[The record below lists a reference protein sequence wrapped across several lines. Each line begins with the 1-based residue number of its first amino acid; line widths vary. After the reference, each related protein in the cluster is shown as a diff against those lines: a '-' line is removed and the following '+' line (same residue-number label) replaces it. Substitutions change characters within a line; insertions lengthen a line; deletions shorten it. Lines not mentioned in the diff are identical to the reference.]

1 MKIPILPRP
10 IVCPCSGRAN
20 YDKHLA
26 TRHDLGPC
34 TKPAP
39 WRDLVLLAL
48 IIGMGLEWVQPA
60 GAQLTFQRL
69 KSFGIPSQSGANP
82 FANVIQGSDGALYGT
97 TAYGSPNAIEGTVF
111 KMNTNG
117 SGFTVLHS
125 FIFTNS
131 PIDGAGPGGALVLGL
146 DGVLYG
152 TTGSGGTYDAGT
164 VFKLNTDGSGYQVI
178 YNFGQGNTAGPLAA
192 LVQGSDGTLYG
203 TTYGGYGYK
212 GTVFKLSTNGTS
224 FLALH
229 TFTGTSGDGEKP
241 HAPLVIGSDGALYGT
256 TEDGGSGGGGT
267 VFKLQTSGSGYT
279 VIHPFTGEVADG
291 ASPVAAL
298 IQGNDGVLYGTTE
311 DGGSNSLGVVFK
323 LNTDGSGYTN
333 LYSFSYFYEYIQG
346 VGEELVYPDGLF
358 PEAALVQGHDGELY
372 GTTAGNSGNNENG
385 AGTVFKLNTDGSD
398 FTTVY
403 SFTIPGNIDS
413 FGTNVDGETPL
424 ASLIQGTDG
433 AFYGTAEMGG
443 NAFGTVFKLNGDGS
457 GFTALHAFSDTGGD
471 GITPTSAL
479 VQGSDGTLY
488 GSTILGGYAGT
499 TGAGTVFKLNP
510 DGSGYTI
517 VLNLPV
523 GPFAGGTEGN
533 SVNVILGNDGVLYGT
548 TEFNGGIYQDMIY
561 DGGEVF
567 KVNTDGS
574 GFMVLHTFATPY
586 GDGAQPVAALVQA
599 SDGMLYGT
607 TEQGTAGYNYGTVFK
622 LSTDGSGYQVIY
634 TFSPASDGGLPFAS
648 LIQGAD
654 GMLYGTTTQYGT
666 NGYGTAFKLDTNGN
680 NFTVIHTFGAGT
692 DGEEPQ
698 AALVQGKDGFLYGTT
713 LYGGTNQQG
722 MVFKVS
728 TDGSVYADLFDFSAY
743 APDTGGSSPDAPL
756 VQGNDGALYG
766 TASNGGGDGY
776 GAGTVFKLNT
786 DGSGFTVLYTF
797 LISPYAN
804 GYGPEAALL
813 QGKNG
818 TFYGTTHTGGDLG
831 FGTIFALLASQPP
844 KLYISQSVRTV
855 TVFWQDVSGWTL
867 QQNNSLTMPAGWSA
881 SSGVTTANGT
891 NYLNITPPTGDLFF
905 RLSHP

>member
-1 MKIPILPRP
+1 ML
-10 IVCPCSGRAN
+10 GLG
-20 YDKHLA
+20 LA
-26 TRHDLGPC
+26 
-34 TKPAP
+34 
-39 WRDLVLLAL
+39 
-48 IIGMGLEWVQPA
+48 WVQPA
-60 GAQLTFQRL
+60 RAQFTFQRL
-69 KSFGIPSQSGANP
+69 KSFGIPAQAGADP

-97 TAYGSPNAIEGTVF
+97 TGYGSPNAIEGTVF

-117 SGFTVLHS
+117 SGFTVLHG
-125 FIFTNS
+125 FTNS
-131 PIDGAGPGGALVLGL
+131 PNDGAGPGGALLLGR
-146 DGVLYG
+146 DGALYG

-164 VFKLNTDGSGYQVI
+164 VFKLNTDGSGYKVI

-212 GTVFKLSTNGTS
+212 GTVFKLSTNGS
-224 FLALH
+224 GFLALH
-229 TFTGTSGDGEKP
+229 TFTGTSGDGAKP
-241 HAPLVIGSDGALYGT
+241 YAPLVIGSDGALYGT

-267 VFKLQTSGSGYT
+267 VFKLQTSGSGYM
-279 VIHPFTGEVADG
+279 VIHPFTGDAADG

-298 IQGNDGVLYGTTE
+298 IQGNDGALYGTTE

-333 LYSFSYFYEYIQG
+333 LYCFTYFYEYIQD
-346 VGEELVYPDGLF
+346 VGEEIVYPYGLY
-358 PEAALVQGHDGELY
+358 PEAALVQGSDGELY

-385 AGTVFKLNTDGSD
+385 AGTVFKLKTDGSG

-413 FGTNVDGETPL
+413 FGTNVDGETPV

-433 AFYGTAEMGG
+433 AFYGTAELGG
-443 NAFGTVFKLNGDGS
+443 NAYGTVFKVNGDGS
-457 GFTALHAFSDTGGD
+457 GFTALYAFSDTGGD

-479 VQGSDGTLY
+479 VQGNDGTLY
-488 GSTILGGYAGT
+488 GSTTEGGSAGN

-517 VLNLPV
+517 VLNLPC
-523 GPFAGGTEGN
+523 GPFTYGTGVN

-548 TEFNGGIYQDMIY
+548 TEFNGGIYEDVYY

-574 GFMVLHTFATPY
+574 GFMILHTFATPY

-622 LSTDGSGYQVIY
+622 LNTDGSGYQVIY
-634 TFSPASDGGLPFAS
+634 TFSPASDGGLPSAS
-648 LIQGAD
+648 LIQGSD

-713 LYGGTNQQG
+713 YYGGTNQQG
-722 MVFKVS
+722 MIFKVS

-743 APDTGGSSPDAPL
+743 APDTSGSSPDAPL

-766 TASNGGGDGY
+766 TASNSGGDGY

-797 LISPYAN
+797 LFSPYAN

-818 TFYGTTHTGGDLG
+818 SFYGTTHTGGDLG
-831 FGTIFALLASQPP
+831 FGTVFALQLPR
-844 KLYISQSVRTV
+844 LYISQSGNTV

-881 SSGVTTANGT
+881 SSGVTTSNGT
-891 NYLNITPPTGDLFF
+891 NYLNITPPTGNLFF

>member
-1 MKIPILPRP
+1 MKIPILRRP
-10 IVCPCSGRAN
+10 NVCPCSGRASYN
-20 YDKHLA
+20 RHLA
-26 TRHDLGPC
+26 TPDHHEPC
-34 TKPAP
+34 SKPAL
-39 WRDLVLLAL
+39 WRGLVLLAL
-48 IIGMGLEWVQPA
+48 MLGLAWVQPA
-60 GAQLTFQRL
+60 GAQFTFQRL
-69 KSFGIPSQSGANP
+69 KSFGIPAQSGANP

-131 PIDGAGPGGALVLGL
+131 PTDGADPGGALVQGR

-267 VFKLQTSGSGYT
+267 VFTLQTNGSGYL
-279 VIHPFTGEVADG
+279 VIHPFTGTVADG

-333 LYSFSYFYEYIQG
+333 LYSFTYYYEIIQG
-346 VGEELVYPDGLF
+346 VGEEIVYPDGLY
-358 PEAALVQGHDGELY
+358 PEAALVQGRDGKLY

-413 FGTNVDGETPL
+413 FGTNVDGETPM

-457 GFTALHAFSDTGGD
+457 GFTALHNFSNTGGD
-471 GITPTSAL
+471 GITPMSAL

-499 TGAGTVFKLNP
+499 TGAGTVFKLKP

-548 TEFNGGIYQDMIY
+548 TEFNGGIYADVYY

-622 LSTDGSGYQVIY
+622 LNTNGSGYQVIY

-648 LIQGAD
+648 LIQGTD

-713 LYGGTNQQG
+713 YYGGTNQQG

-797 LISPYAN
+797 FISPYAN

-818 TFYGTTHTGGDLG
+818 SFYGTTHTGGDLG
-831 FGTIFALLASQPP
+831 FGTIFALQGPR
-844 KLYISQSVRTV
+844 LYISQSGGTV
-855 TVFWQDVSGWTL
+855 TVFWQDVSGWNL
-867 QQNNSLTMPAGWSA
+867 QQNGNLANTSGWSVN
-881 SSGVTTANGT
+881 SSWTTSNGT
-891 NYLNITPPTGDLFF
+891 NYLTITPPTGNLFF
-905 RLSHP
+905 RLKQ